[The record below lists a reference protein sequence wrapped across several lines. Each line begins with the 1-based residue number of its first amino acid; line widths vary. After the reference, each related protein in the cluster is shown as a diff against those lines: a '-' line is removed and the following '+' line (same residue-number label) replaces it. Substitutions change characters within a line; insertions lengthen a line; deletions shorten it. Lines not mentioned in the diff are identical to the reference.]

1 MIYDIYAVGNTLR
14 SIRNKY
20 GYTQNDMAES
30 LDESYINY
38 SQIEQGRHRMSLE
51 LMLKIVTK
59 YGVDPNTLFGI
70 ESREKHENKDL
81 SVLEDKLQ
89 MLKPNDREYAMS
101 TCLIFIEG
109 LEARKEVV

>member
-1 MIYDIYAVGNTLR
+1 MKLYVDVL
-14 SIRNKY
+14 
-20 GYTQNDMAES
+20 AEFS
-30 LDESYINY
+30 K
-38 SQIEQGRHRMSLE
+38 GRHRMSLE

-70 ESREKHENKDL
+70 ESREKHENKNL

>member
-1 MIYDIYAVGNTLR
+1 M
-14 SIRNKY
+14 
-20 GYTQNDMAES
+20 
-30 LDESYINY
+30 
-38 SQIEQGRHRMSLE
+38 H
-51 LMLKIVTK
+51 
-59 YGVDPNTLFGI
+59 PNTLFGI
-70 ESREKHENKDL
+70 ESREKHENKNL

>member
-30 LDESYINY
+30 LDVSYIHY

-70 ESREKHENKDL
+70 ESREKHEICLYWKINCRCL
-81 SVLEDKLQ
+81 NQ
-89 MLKPNDREYAMS
+89 MIENMQ
-101 TCLIFIEG
+101 CLH
-109 LEARKEVV
+109 V